1 MGDESPQPFRR
12 ERNLSNRNFAKRN
25 SIRHQFANGNL
36 SSSNNSFDRRKLIKS
51 NKCETEEIN
60 SIINHKSAKNMAA
73 NSIEIDDDDDDD
85 KRIDVER
92 SASEGET
99 TDPALLGVRQ
109 KVLRFENF
117 QTDEC
122 KQIKNYKTNLIS
134 DRVNRIKICDNSDDN
149 QCILPTMG
157 AELSK
162 QLFALQDGSREK
174 SPDAVDGDN
183 VASNEKTRKRKES
196 KFYYKCEQI
205 VAGASKEV
213 AKEFDDIQ
221 DRSLPVDLNSY
232 VSAVNISLLTPP
244 LKHSISHS
252 AEQLLD
258 ETATEKNQDF
268 VSHDEEEEEESIELR
283 DKGFKSVQP
292 ILDELIKTE
301 ETYVEN
307 LWLGINNYGNVFKRK
322 DLPIG
327 LRGKKYV
334 LLGNVEHLA
343 EFHRDEFLPMLKR
356 NRHDLKRIFEEFIE
370 FIEQNC
376 FYGYVLF
383 TINKK
388 RSLKLCDTYKNYFK
402 MIQTELDDK
411 LGINSFLVQ
420 PIQRMARYP
429 LLLQQFITTLFKNC
443 DYGMKP
449 VIESCCRLEKK
460 FRNLLITTNESEII
474 NDIVCLNES
483 TEFNTFYQGKFRKVS
498 EFQVYDHSLK
508 RSYRSKV
515 FIFDKCIVYT
525 EIKGKQLIF
534 HGRYPCEHIGIIA
547 KTKSFTLYYDQRK
560 QQECDFIADPMLI
573 ETWLELIREMITSY
587 AEEERRKLK
596 ELHSHDHGEHIYRK
610 PANLSLFRDSN
621 RFSSD
626 SGIGNI
632 WAMPKP
638 ENEEAINNRT
648 TWYAVT

>member
-1 MGDESPQPFRR
+1 MADESPEPFRR

-25 SIRHQFANGNL
+25 SIHQQLNKTKL
-36 SSSNNSFDRRKLIKS
+36 SSPISSFDRRKLINS
-51 NKCETEEIN
+51 NKCETKEIN
-60 SIINHKSAKNMAA
+60 SIINHKSAQNMSAI
-73 NSIEIDDDDDDD
+73 NIERDDN
-85 KRIDVER
+85 RI
-92 SASEGET
+92 EGEYLTSKEET

-109 KVLRFENF
+109 KVLRFEHF
-117 QTDEC
+117 QTDDY
-122 KQIKNYKTNLIS
+122 KLMKNYKTNTIT
-134 DRVNRIKICDNSDDN
+134 DRVNKIKIFNNSNDY

-162 QLFALQDGSREK
+162 ELFRSESLSKEK
-174 SPDAVDGDN
+174 SSDAVDGGEN
-183 VASNEKTRKRKES
+183 VTTEPKKDVTN
-196 KFYYKCEQI
+196 
-205 VAGASKEV
+205 
-213 AKEFDDIQ
+213 EFDDVEG
-221 DRSLPVDLNSY
+221 RSLPVHLNSY
-232 VSAVNISLLTPP
+232 VSAVNIRLLTPP
-244 LKHSISHS
+244 FKYSISHS

-258 ETATEKNQDF
+258 ETAVEKNQDF
-268 VSHDEEEEEESIELR
+268 VSHDEEEEEEPIEMR

-307 LWLGINNYGNVFKRK
+307 LWIGINNYGTIFRRR
-322 DLPIG
+322 DLPCG

-334 LLGNVEHLA
+334 LLGNVEQLA

-370 FIEQNC
+370 FIDLIQN
-376 FYGYVLF
+376 
-383 TINKK
+383 
-388 RSLKLCDTYKNYFK
+388 
-402 MIQTELDDK
+402 ELDDK

-474 NDIVCLNES
+474 NDIVCLNEG

-515 FIFDKCIVYT
+515 FMFDKCIVYT

-547 KTKSFTLYYDQRK
+547 KTKSFTLYYEQRK
-560 QQECDFIADPMLI
+560 QQECDFIADPILV
-573 ETWLELIREMITSY
+573 ETWLDLIREMITSY

-596 ELHSHDHGEHIYRK
+596 ELHSHDHGENMYRK

-632 WAMPKP
+632 WALPKP
-638 ENEEAINNRT
+638 EHEEAVNNRT
-648 TWYAVT
+648 TWYAIT

>member
-1 MGDESPQPFRR
+1 MDDESPQPFRR

-25 SIRHQFANGNL
+25 SIRHQFANGKL
-36 SSSNNSFDRRKLIKS
+36 SSSNHSFDRRKLIKS
-51 NKCETEEIN
+51 NKCEMEEIN
-60 SIINHKSAKNMAA
+60 SIINHKSANNMAA
-73 NSIEIDDDDDDD
+73 NSIEIDDDDDD

-92 SASEGET
+92 CLASEGET

-134 DRVNRIKICDNSDDN
+134 DRVNRIKIFDNSNDN

-162 QLFALQDGSREK
+162 ELFASQNASREK

-183 VASNEKTRKRKES
+183 VASNEKTKRKRKES

-205 VAGASKEV
+205 VAEASKDV

-244 LKHSISHS
+244 FKHSISHS

-258 ETATEKNQDF
+258 EAATEKNQEF
-268 VSHDEEEEEESIELR
+268 VSQDEEEEEESIELR

-370 FIEQNC
+370 FIE
-376 FYGYVLF
+376 
-383 TINKK
+383 
-388 RSLKLCDTYKNYFK
+388 
-402 MIQTELDDK
+402 
-411 LGINSFLVQ
+411 
-420 PIQRMARYP
+420 
-429 LLLQQFITTLFKNC
+429 TLFKNC

-638 ENEEAINNRT
+638 ENEEAVNNRT